1 MPAFIIFIS
10 LVIYYLLIYYYMIK
24 PKQAALE
31 ESNKKLNL
39 LYELSVGFHESISF
53 EDSFQRILTRFL
65 GIVNAEV
72 ASLFILD
79 EKKEFFYCPVAVGPT
94 SEEMEKIKIAYGQGI
109 VSTVEKDKKPVLLND
124 VSSEKKHFKGID
136 EKINFQTRSMI
147 CVPLFVSDKFKGAI
161 QVINKKDGSE
171 FTEAD
176 ANLLNTIANLTAIA
190 IDNANLIRELRHK

>member
-1 MPAFIIFIS
+1 MPAVIILVA
-10 LVIYYLLIYYYMIK
+10 LVIYYLLIYHYMIK

-39 LYELSVGFHESISF
+39 LYELSIGFHESLTF
-53 EDSFQRILTRFL
+53 EDSFQRILNRFI

-79 EKKEFFYCPVAVGPT
+79 DKREFFYCPVAVGPT
-94 SEEMEKIKIAYGQGI
+94 SDEIEKIKVAYGQGI
-109 VSTVEKDKKPVLLND
+109 VSAVEKDKKPLLLNN
-124 VSSEKKHFKGID
+124 VSNEKNHFKGID
-136 EKINFQTRSMI
+136 EKINFQTKSMI

-161 QVINKKDGSE
+161 QVINKKDGSA

-176 ANLLNTIANLTAIA
+176 ANLLDTIANLTAIA
-190 IDNANLIRELRHK
+190 INNANLIKQLRQK

>member
-1 MPAFIIFIS
+1 MPAFIILVS
-10 LVIYYLLIYYYMIK
+10 LVIYYLLIYHYMIK

-39 LYELSVGFHESISF
+39 LYELSIGFHESISF
-53 EDSFQRILTRFL
+53 EDSFQRILNRFV

-79 EKKEFFYCPVAVGPT
+79 DKKEFFYCPVAVGTT

-109 VSTVEKDKKPVLLND
+109 VSAVEKEKKPVLLND
-124 VSSEKKHFKGID
+124 VSNEKKHFKGID

-147 CVPLFVSDKFKGAI
+147 CVPLFVSDGFKGAI
-161 QVINKKDGSE
+161 QVINKKDGSL

-190 IDNANLIRELRHK
+190 INNANLIKELRRK